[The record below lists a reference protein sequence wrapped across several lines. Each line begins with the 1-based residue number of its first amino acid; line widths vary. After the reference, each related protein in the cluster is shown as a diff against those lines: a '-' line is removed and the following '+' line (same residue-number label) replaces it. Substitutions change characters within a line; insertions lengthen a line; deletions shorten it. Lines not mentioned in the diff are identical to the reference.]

1 MAFSSEEQAY
11 LAKRPMK
18 RLTFEG
24 VNDLYLH
31 PFYGAY
37 TIKDCI
43 EKEALYA
50 QLPKPQVIRQAEIPV
65 SDELMLRHEHCVD
78 TYGCGLL

>member
-1 MAFSSEEQAY
+1 MALSSEEQSY
-11 LAKRPMK
+11 LEKRPMK
-18 RLTFEG
+18 RQTFDG

-31 PFYGAY
+31 PLYGAY

-50 QLPKPQVIRQAEIPV
+50 RQPKPKIVLHAETLV
-65 SDELMLRHEHCVD
+65 SEELMLRHEHCVD